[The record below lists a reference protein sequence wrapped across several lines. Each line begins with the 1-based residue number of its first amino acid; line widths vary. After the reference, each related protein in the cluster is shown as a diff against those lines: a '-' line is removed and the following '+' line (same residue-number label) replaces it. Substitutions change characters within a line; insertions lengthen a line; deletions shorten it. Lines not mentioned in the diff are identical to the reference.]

1 MVSGS
6 LPTGLSLNQCT
17 GQVTGTPTASG
28 TFTFTVRATDSIG
41 SYQTK
46 TVTMDVEE
54 ITTASALPDAGVGCD
69 YDEQLFAIPS
79 ATPNEIWSVV
89 SGTLPDGLSLGS
101 NGLISGIPTMD
112 AEGQGFMFRVRVSF
126 TVGGQTGSCE
136 KDFTINVTNVTD
148 LGTVTPDI
156 LSAALSF
163 FDSGNPQPAGRY
175 RIEYVNGAM
184 EYANC
189 MPDQCWSVNTIGAGF
204 RYKYVAG
211 GLQDALFPASTA
223 AFLTQPEAEA
233 ENTGLFVDFDTDTP
247 AAISMY
253 LGDTN
258 YPDNQAGAP
267 NPTFRLMFLCPA

>member
-1 MVSGS
+1 
-6 LPTGLSLNQCT
+6 
-17 GQVTGTPTASG
+17 
-28 TFTFTVRATDSIG
+28 
-41 SYQTK
+41 
-46 TVTMDVEE
+46 MDIEE
-54 ITTASALPDAGVGCD
+54 ITNASALPNAGVGCD
-69 YDEQLFAIPS
+69 YDEQLLAIPS
-79 ATPNEIWSVV
+79 ASANEIWSLV
-89 SGTLPDGLSLGS
+89 SGTLPFGLELGS

-112 AEGQGFMFRVRVSF
+112 AENQGFAFRVRVSF
-126 TVGGQTGSCE
+126 TVVGQAGSCE
-136 KDFTINVTNVTD
+136 KDVTIEVGSVTD

-156 LSAALSF
+156 TAATPVVF

-175 RIEYVNGAM
+175 RIEYVEGAM

-204 RYKYVAG
+204 RYRYFAP

-233 ENTGLFVDFDTDTP
+233 ENSGLFVDFDTT
-247 AAISMY
+247 AAGAISMY

-258 YPDNQAGAP
+258 YADNQAGAP